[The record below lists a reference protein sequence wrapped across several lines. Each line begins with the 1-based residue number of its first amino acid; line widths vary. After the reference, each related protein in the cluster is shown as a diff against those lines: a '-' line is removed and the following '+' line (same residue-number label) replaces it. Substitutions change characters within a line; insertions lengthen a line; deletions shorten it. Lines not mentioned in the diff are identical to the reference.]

1 MKLRKILAT
10 AAILCAGYFSSSMNA
25 QHMVG
30 LNFGV
35 GPSYL
40 ESQSPYLVTSADYKY
55 HFWDML
61 GVGLS
66 VGHAYNSIIPGV
78 TPGFTRQE
86 FNSLLIAA
94 NVEFQYKTG
103 TIYPFVGLDFG
114 GSIVEREGFFL
125 QPILGARAW
134 LTDRWTFEFSARNPL
149 WFKGIGSGGVTFNVG
164 AYFTIGNGGSSEPSP
179 R

>member
-1 MKLRKILAT
+1 MKLRKILG
-10 AAILCAGYFSSSMNA
+10 AAALIWAGFFVSPTNA

-40 ESQSPYLVTSADYKY
+40 DGQSPYLITSADYKY

-66 VGHAYNSIIPGV
+66 VGHAYNSILPGV
-78 TPGFTRQE
+78 NPGFARE
-86 FNSLLIAA
+86 SFNSLLIAA

-103 TIYPFVGLDFG
+103 TVYPFVGLDFG
-114 GSIVEREGFFL
+114 GSLVEREGFFL

-134 LTDRWTFEFSARNPL
+134 LNDRWTFEFSARNPL

-164 AYFTIGNGGSSEPSP
+164 VYFTIGGGSGKD
-179 R
+179 